1 MDHVSIDLL
10 RQSSFIKANLIF
22 TDWGNHHMQN
32 NTTKYFGYYVPY
44 LYVVMLHAK
53 LYISDKRYTI
63 IPFYTY
69 TVYLNMARISV
80 HLQEFTTTIT
90 TSVEANLKV

>member
-1 MDHVSIDLL
+1 
-10 RQSSFIKANLIF
+10 
-22 TDWGNHHMQN
+22 MQN
-32 NTTKYFGYYVPY
+32 NNTKYFGYYVPY

-69 TVYLNMARISV
+69 TVYLNMARIGV
-80 HLQEFTTTIT
+80 HLQEFTTTTI
-90 TSVEANLKV
+90 SDEANLKV

>member
-1 MDHVSIDLL
+1 
-10 RQSSFIKANLIF
+10 
-22 TDWGNHHMQN
+22 MQN

-69 TVYLNMARISV
+69 TVYLNMAIRISV
-80 HLQEFTTTIT
+80 HLQEFTTTT
-90 TSVEANLKV
+90 TSDEANLKV